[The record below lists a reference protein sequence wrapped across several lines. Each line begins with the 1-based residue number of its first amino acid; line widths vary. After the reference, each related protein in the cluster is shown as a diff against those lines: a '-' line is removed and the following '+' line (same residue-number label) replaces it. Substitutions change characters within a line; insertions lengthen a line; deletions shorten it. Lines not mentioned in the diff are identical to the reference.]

1 MARQS
6 VYPSNALDL
15 LSHLDDCVN
24 FTEAAAASLQA
35 SLGRFEPGIR
45 DLPRLS
51 KILSNNHHFLVLPTT
66 QVQSHQAAVST
77 SLAPQIENLIAKAE
91 GAVAS
96 QVRKVAILEERLAIV
111 QSARAVPTMVV
122 QPDLPEAGDQ
132 EDEEGTE
139 EENGEEGDGWGGKS
153 KLDGLEMRELTIAQ
167 RRKVI
172 MLKGKRE
179 RLERERKELM
189 DRQNEGDGEDE
200 GA

>member
-1 MARQS
+1 
-6 VYPSNALDL
+6 
-15 LSHLDDCVN
+15 
-24 FTEAAAASLQA
+24 
-35 SLGRFEPGIR
+35 
-45 DLPRLS
+45 
-51 KILSNNHHFLVLPTT
+51 
-66 QVQSHQAAVST
+66 
-77 SLAPQIENLIAKAE
+77 
-91 GAVAS
+91 
-96 QVRKVAILEERLAIV
+96 
-111 QSARAVPTMVV
+111 MVV